1 MEKRFTVIK
10 DEDVMKYLNIK
21 GQEALNGI
29 LETIADARS
38 MDNKKCENKYLV
50 INTDEPYAD
59 LVKALILGKATEDY
73 KPGIN
78 RSIEI
83 IKKEMEF
90 SKTVNLQM
98 AMGMSQIL
106 NLLEKELKEQ

>member
-1 MEKRFTVIK
+1 MEKKFTVIK
-10 DEDVMKYLNIK
+10 DEDIRKYLDDE
-21 GQEALNGI
+21 QLSALEDI
-29 LETIADARS
+29 ELTIGYGRKEEGKAV
-38 MDNKKCENKYLV
+38 NNTYLV

-90 SKTVNLQM
+90 SKTVNPQM
-98 AMGMSQIL
+98 AMGMSQVL
-106 NLLEKELKEQ
+106 TLLEKELKEQ